1 MFGFGRHEIVGVDI
15 GSSSVKIVQLR
26 RGSAYWIVTNAGIV
40 DISEKGAESPSRR
53 ESNCARAILNCVR
66 LSGVKTRLAVC
77 GVGGQGVAVRNFT
90 FPAVPAEEIG
100 RVVELEAK
108 QVCPFDANDIAVDY
122 RLLPDGAGKTTG
134 YLVVAAGHLVKTKNR
149 LAKKGRL
156 DCALM
161 DADALALL
169 NCFREMENPGENH
182 GTAILNIGHVE
193 TTLAVEGNKSWPFV
207 RSVNYA
213 GDNMIR
219 AIAAE
224 NETTP
229 ETVMAVFAGDP
240 KEIPQPMRESLERAC
255 ERLITDIT
263 KTVRY
268 YGAQEGSFDINKVL
282 VCGGFSLFGDLTK
295 LLQKHLS
302 MEVVLWNPFEKM
314 RLQVPRTHRGA
325 LLKSVLRKSG
335 PTMAVAAGLAM
346 RTI

>member
-1 MFGFGRHEIVGVDI
+1 MFRRQEVVGVDI
-15 GSSSVKIVQLR
+15 GSSSVKVVKLR
-26 RGSAYWIVTNAGIV
+26 RSSAYWIVTNAGIT
-40 DISEKGAESPSRR
+40 DISEKGAESPARR
-53 ESNCARAILNCVR
+53 ESNRVRALLNCVR

-77 GVGGQGVAVRNFT
+77 GVGGQEVAVRNFT
-90 FPAVPAEEIG
+90 FPAVPPEEID

-108 QVCPFDANDIAVDY
+108 QVCPFNADEIAVDY
-122 RLLPDGAGKTTG
+122 RLLPDGPGKTTG
-134 YLVVAAGHLVKTKNR
+134 YLVIAAGHLVKTKNR

-169 NCFREMENPGENH
+169 NCFKEMENPPEDH
-182 GTAILNIGHVE
+182 GTAILNIGHLE
-193 TTLAVEGNKSWPFV
+193 TTFAVEGNKGWPFV

-213 GDNMIR
+213 GDMMIR

-224 NETTP
+224 NETTL
-229 ETVMAVFAGDP
+229 EAVKAVFAGDP
-240 KEIPQPMRESLERAC
+240 KEIPQPMHESLERAC

-268 YGAQEGSFDINKVL
+268 YGAQEGSFDIHKVL
-282 VCGGFSLFGDLTK
+282 VCGGFSLFGDLAK
-295 LLQKHLS
+295 LLGKHLP
-302 MEVVLWNPFEKM
+302 MEVVLWNPFTKM
-314 RLQVPRTHRGA
+314 RLQIPRNHRGA

-346 RTI
+346 RTV